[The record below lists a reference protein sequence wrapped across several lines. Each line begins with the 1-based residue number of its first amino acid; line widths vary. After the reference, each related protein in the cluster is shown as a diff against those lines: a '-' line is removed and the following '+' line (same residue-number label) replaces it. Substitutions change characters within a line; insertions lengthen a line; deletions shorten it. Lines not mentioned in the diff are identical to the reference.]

1 MIDKK
6 LFMGLQRVL
15 TTVWLNGAY
24 MNEIRA
30 DIRKNR
36 IYICL
41 EHGNRDEVRGIVNDI
56 EKECKKLQRGFSCL
70 TDIRNYTPISENDED
85 LLIQAQII
93 LWQAGMTKVVRVI
106 NSAFERGQMQL
117 ERASRLS
124 AGYSAAAAD
133 TIEDAEE
140 FLDSEMNDPE
150 R

>member
-1 MIDKK
+1 
-6 LFMGLQRVL
+6 
-15 TTVWLNGAY
+15 

-41 EHGNRDEVRGIVNDI
+41 KHGNREEVRGIVNDI

-70 TDIRNYTPISENDED
+70 TDIRNYTPIPENDED
-85 LLIQAQII
+85 LLIQSQIM
-93 LWQAGMTKVVRVI
+93 LWQAGMKKVVRVI
-106 NSAFERGQMQL
+106 NGSFERGQMQL

-124 AGYSAAAAD
+124 AGYSAAAVD
-133 TIEDAEE
+133 SIEDAEE
-140 FLDSEMNDPE
+140 LLNLDLNDVE